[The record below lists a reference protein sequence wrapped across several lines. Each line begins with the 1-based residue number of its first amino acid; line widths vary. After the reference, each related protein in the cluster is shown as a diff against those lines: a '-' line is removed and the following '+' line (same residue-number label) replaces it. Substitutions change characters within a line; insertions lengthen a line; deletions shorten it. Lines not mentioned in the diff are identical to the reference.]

1 MKLAHYFWDKEVKD
15 SAVVFYSNV
24 VALSRSEFA
33 AEAQYKIASYHFS
46 KGDLKACADAIYFLN
61 DQLGN
66 YTFWLAKAFVLLGDM
81 YMKDEDYFQAR
92 ATYQS
97 ILDGY
102 DGNQEILDE
111 VKHKIY
117 LLNQLEMNK
126 VEENIIDDSESGSI
140 GG

>member
-1 MKLAHYFWDKEVKD
+1 
-15 SAVVFYSNV
+15 
-24 VALSRSEFA
+24 
-33 AEAQYKIASYHFS
+33 
-46 KGDLKACADAIYFLN
+46 
-61 DQLGN
+61 
-66 YTFWLAKAFVLLGDM
+66 
-81 YMKDEDYFQAR
+81 MKDEDYFQAR

-97 ILDGY
+97 IIDGY

-126 VEENIIDDSESGSI
+126 LEENIIDDSEAGSI